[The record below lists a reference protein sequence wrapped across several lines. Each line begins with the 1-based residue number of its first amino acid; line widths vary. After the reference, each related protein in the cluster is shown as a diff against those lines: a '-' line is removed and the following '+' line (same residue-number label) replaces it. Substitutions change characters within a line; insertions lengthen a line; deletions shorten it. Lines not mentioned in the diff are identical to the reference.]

1 MIRLLEAVA
10 ALLALGAL
18 IALFLWGLLDA
29 VLAVCEARRDGVRDW
44 VRDV

>member
-1 MIRLLEAVA
+1 MTLFLEAVA
-10 ALLALGAL
+10 ALLALGGL

-29 VLAVCEARRDGVRDW
+29 VLAACEARRDGVRNS